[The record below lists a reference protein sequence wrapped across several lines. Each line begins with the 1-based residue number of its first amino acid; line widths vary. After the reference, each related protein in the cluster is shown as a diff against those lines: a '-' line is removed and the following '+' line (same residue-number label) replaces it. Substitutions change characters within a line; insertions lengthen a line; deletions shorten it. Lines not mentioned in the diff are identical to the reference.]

1 MLKIK
6 KLKVNVGEK
15 EILKWV
21 SLDFDAGKNYLVL
34 WKNGSGKSSLAN
46 FLMWNPK
53 YEYKDGNVSI
63 DKKDLL
69 KMWVDERSGAWL
81 FLSFQHIVEIP
92 WINLWEYLRIIYNN
106 HLEKKEIGVAKLSPF
121 IFKRFIKKYLLELD
135 IKESFL
141 ERDLNVGFSGWEK
154 RKIEILQAR
163 LLDPRYMIFD
173 EVDSGLDLDAF
184 KVVASLIQKLD
195 NENNSIIMI
204 THNFKMTEY
213 IKFDE
218 VYVLKNGLVDKKW
231 GLEIIDE
238 IKKKGFE

>member
-6 KLKVNVGEK
+6 KLKVWVGEK
-15 EILKWV
+15 VILKWV
-21 SLDFDAGKNYLVL
+21 DLNFEIGKNYLVL

-46 FLMWNPK
+46 FLMWNTK
-53 YEYKDGNVSI
+53 YEYKDGLVLI

-69 KMWVDERSGAWL
+69 KLGVDDRSGAWL

-92 WINLWEYLRIIYNN
+92 WINLGEYLRIIYNN
-106 HLEKKEIGVAKLSPF
+106 HLEKKEIGVPKLSPF

-141 ERDLNVGFSGWEK
+141 ERDLNVGFSWGEK

-163 LLDPRYMIFD
+163 LLDPKYMIFD

-204 THNFKMTEY
+204 THNFKMIDY

-218 VYVLKNGLVDKKW
+218 VYVLKNWEVDRKW
-231 GLEIIDE
+231 GLEIIEE